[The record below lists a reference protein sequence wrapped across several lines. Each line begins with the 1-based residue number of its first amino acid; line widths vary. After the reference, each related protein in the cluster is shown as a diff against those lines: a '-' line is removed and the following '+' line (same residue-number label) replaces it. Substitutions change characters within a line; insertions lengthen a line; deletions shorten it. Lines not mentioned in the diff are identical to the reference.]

1 MQGPRKNKWRINK
14 KEYYV
19 ASIILIPKLASKESS
34 NNSGVNFLGCGVYM
48 NVQRIGIVSM
58 FMVILV
64 NGDLV

>member
-19 ASIILIPKLASKESS
+19 TSIILIPKLASKESS
-34 NNSGVNFLGCGVYM
+34 NNSRVNFLGCGVYM

-64 NGDLV
+64 NVDLV